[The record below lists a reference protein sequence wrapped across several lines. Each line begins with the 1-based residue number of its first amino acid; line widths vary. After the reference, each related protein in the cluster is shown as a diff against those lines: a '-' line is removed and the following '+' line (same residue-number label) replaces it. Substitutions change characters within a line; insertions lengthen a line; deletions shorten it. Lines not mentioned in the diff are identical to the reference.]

1 MTSGHRRNPSP
12 PAALARCMLGT
23 VVLLFRR
30 LRLRR
35 TNALQFPV
43 AFGLGRG
50 GGGVRVSPEGLRVW
64 SSEYLVPGWSRR

>member
-1 MTSGHRRNPSP
+1 MTSGHRTPSP

-23 VVLLFRR
+23 VVLMFRR

-35 TNALQFPV
+35 TNALHFPV
-43 AFGLGRG
+43 AFGLGR